1 LYKKR
6 FFYAKKHNMLLIEEK
21 CRFEGNKHR
30 LRKSMKTAIL
40 GKFIKVIPLKK
51 SFLRKMI
58 SFKKK

>member
-1 LYKKR
+1 
-6 FFYAKKHNMLLIEEK
+6 MLLIEEK